1 MSEFQKIDVSSD
13 HKGNADVDRYIDAAP
28 GVKRH
33 EVSPVNAKE
42 NRELYS
48 SRVPIYP
55 KRVSGTYR
63 NLKWI
68 AMALTL
74 GVYYILPWLRWE
86 RGENLPNQAFLIDFA
101 NQRILFFGLEI
112 WAQEFYYVTGLLVV
126 ATLLLYLITSL
137 AGRVWC
143 GYSCPQTVWTDLMIA
158 VERFFEGDRN
168 ARMKLDKSPW
178 NFTKIRKKA
187 ATHFTWLI
195 ISVATGG
202 MMVFYFRDA
211 PTLMMEFINFEAP
224 AIAYIF
230 LGIFAGTTYLLGGFA
245 REQVCTYMCPW
256 PRIQGAL
263 FDKDS
268 LLVTY
273 RDNRGEPRGPHK
285 KNEPWDN
292 RGDCIT
298 CKQCVVVC
306 PMGIDIR
313 EGPQLECIQCALCID
328 ACNSVMDKI
337 GRPRNLIAYDS
348 YRNIEMGGGE
358 QHLGWRLIRARTI
371 LYTVLIFAVS
381 GLMAYGLLSKSVV
394 DVSVLRDRNPLYV
407 RLSDGSVRNG
417 YTVKILNKLYETRR
431 FKLEVEGL
439 PQPQMSII
447 GVDETS
453 KNIIDVTS
461 DDLRILR
468 VYLKVPHAGLSG
480 LKDDITDFNF
490 MVTDLKDD
498 TKERQSTTFRRP
510 K

>member
-1 MSEFQKIDVSSD
+1 MSEFQKIDI
-13 HKGNADVDRYIDAAP
+13 DVDRHDSTSVEKYIDAAP
-28 GVKRH
+28 GIERH
-33 EVSPVNAKE
+33 KVTPVNAEK
-42 NRELYS
+42 NRELYV
-48 SRVPIYP
+48 SREPIYP
-55 KRVSGTYR
+55 KRVSGTFR

-74 GVYYILPWLRWE
+74 GVYYLLPWLRWE

-101 NQRILFFGLEI
+101 NQRILFFGMEI
-112 WAQEFYYVTGLLVV
+112 WAQEFYYVTGFLVV

-158 VERFFEGDRN
+158 VERFFQGDRN
-168 ARMKLDKSPW
+168 ARIRLDKSPW
-178 NFTKIRKKA
+178 NFPKIWKKT
-187 ATHFTWLI
+187 ATHITWLI
-195 ISVATGG
+195 ISIATGG

-211 PTLMMEFINFEAP
+211 PTLLVEFINFEAP

-230 LGIFAGTTYLLGGFA
+230 LGIFTGTTYLLGGFA

-285 KNEPWDN
+285 KDETWDG
-292 RGDCIT
+292 RGDCIS

-313 EGPQLECIQCALCID
+313 DGPQLECIQCALCID
-328 ACNSVMDKI
+328 ACNSIMDKI
-337 GRPRNLIAYDS
+337 GRPRDLISYDS
-348 YRNIEMGGGE
+348 YRNIETDGGE
-358 QHLGWRLIRARTI
+358 QDLGWRLIRPRTI
-371 LYTVLIFAVS
+371 LYSVLIFAVCA
-381 GLMAYGLLSKSVV
+381 LMAYGFLSKSVV

-407 RLSDGSVRNG
+407 RLSDGSIRNG

-431 FKLEVEGL
+431 FRLEVEGL
-439 PQPQMSII
+439 PRPQISII
-447 GVDETS
+447 GIGD
-453 KNIIDVTS
+453 NRNNLIDVPS

-468 VYLKVPHAGLSG
+468 VYLKVPQSSLLTLTGE
-480 LKDDITDFNF
+480 ITDFNF
-490 MVTDLKDD
+490 KVTDLKDN
-498 TKERQSTTFRRP
+498 TMETQSTTFRRP